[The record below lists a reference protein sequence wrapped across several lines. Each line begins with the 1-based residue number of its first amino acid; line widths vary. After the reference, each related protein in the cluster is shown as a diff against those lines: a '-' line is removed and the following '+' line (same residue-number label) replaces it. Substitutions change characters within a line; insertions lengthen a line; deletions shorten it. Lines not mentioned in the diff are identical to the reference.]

1 MESKGVH
8 FMALDSAKQRLATV
22 EEEYKEVARQLD
34 EAVKMGDLRENS
46 EYDAAKE
53 AMSRVVR
60 VRDELQ
66 PVVTMPVVK
75 SNDNISVIEEGSVV
89 QLSVW
94 SITPSPVTPGSA
106 EFESLK
112 QSGVCAFEGIM
123 MFGATLEVHELLVDK
138 ALASDTPIGK
148 FILGKQ
154 PGDYSIPVPAG
165 YANITATKLTNKTA
179 VENLYC
185 KLLANE

>member
-8 FMALDSAKQRLATV
+8 FMALDSAKHRLAAV

-66 PVVTMPVVK
+66 PVVTMPVVR

-89 QLSVW
+89 RLNVW
-94 SITPSPVTPGSA
+94 SITPSPITPGSP
-106 EFESLK
+106 EFEALK
-112 QSGVCAFEGIM
+112 QSGSCDFDGIM
-123 MFGATLEVHELLVDK
+123 MFGATLEVHELMADK

-154 PGDYSIPVPAG
+154 PGDYSVPVPAG
-165 YANITATKLTNKTA
+165 HANITVQKLPSQTS
-179 VENLYC
+179 VEELYC
-185 KLLANE
+185 NLWEK